1 MAQVTLQLVSNK
13 TKITLNPV
21 TLSKGEQLE
30 FVASDGNLYTVTI
43 DDSKSVFD
51 TLKNLLIYDVSP
63 FLDSRAITPIP
74 KPNLDLTKDYSV
86 VVTTSDN
93 AYKETDAPPR
103 IIINSL

>member
-13 TKITLNPV
+13 TKITPNPV

-30 FVASDGNLYTVTI
+30 FVTLDGNLYTVTI
-43 DDSKSVFD
+43 DESKLVFE
-51 TLKNLLIYDVSP
+51 TPKNLLIYDVSP

-74 KPNLDLTKDYSV
+74 KPDLAVTKDYSV

-93 AYKETDAPPR
+93 AYKETDAPPK
-103 IIINSL
+103 IIINSQ